1 MRTTRK
7 MMLLLLFSLGLTHAG
22 ETAAATRFYSEFDL
36 YTGMKAGICHKITDR
51 INLYA
56 GAGIALASP
65 TQFTYNLF
73 ASYAILD
80 PGKRLHLDIN
90 AGLIHC
96 VFDVL
101 ASRIFPTDNPAEELQ
116 DYFYVN
122 PGIAAH
128 VSYPLGGNLRIGFR
142 AGVEVMTGYDMGAW
156 RFDPEPEPNL
166 ALTLTF

>member
-36 YTGMKAGICHKITDR
+36 YTGLKAGVCRKLGKR
-51 INLYA
+51 MNLYA
-56 GAGIALASP
+56 SAGIALASP

-101 ASRIFPTDNPAEELQ
+101 ASHLYPAEGLQ
-116 DYFYVN
+116 DYFYIN
-122 PGIAAH
+122 PGIAAQ
-128 VSYPLGGNLRIGFR
+128 VSYPLGRNLRIGFR
-142 AGVEVMTGYDMGAW
+142 AGVEVMTGYDLGAW

-166 ALTLTF
+166 AMTLTF